1 MPRIGTYEQDST
13 LSKLDKLLGSDSGST
28 GTKMYSIDS
37 IVTLI
42 NEINAID
49 TFDGLLYE
57 FKDYLAEATDPQG
70 VLNLTGTNTIATN
83 FSAVTQ
89 LILSDKAIDERD
101 YENLL
106 ASFTDTTIRISERTN
121 GDVFGIFKVLTVS
134 DHTNSE
140 YKIFT
145 LQHIKGNGQLTPGR
159 NYFISVFQASLD
171 SDLSGRNVTEFG
183 DVTSSGSGSI
193 ITNAERNI
201 VNSSLVH
208 NDVVDNVTSTSTDV
222 PLSANQGKI
231 LKDLIDN
238 INTLLTSDNVDLD
251 SLQEV
256 VDYIEANRSSLNTLS
271 ISNIAGLQTALD
283 GKQATETGKG
293 LSTNDF
299 TTALLNKLNSIA
311 AGAEVNVNADWSSTS
326 GDSQILN
333 KPTDITDLSSH
344 NVTELSD
351 VNSAGSG
358 YIITN
363 AERTKLTGLDV
374 NATTRVVT
382 DGTDSVTIP
391 PANAEQ
397 NVQSNWNETNSSS
410 DSFIQNKPTIPT
422 NTTYD
427 LTVAQSGDDA
437 VITLEG
443 SDNVDDDITLAA
455 GTYIDITVNSGTA
468 TIDADLTTGA
478 VANNATTLVT
488 GDHVFD
494 YLQNF
499 ARKDQAET
507 FSNNVTIQGNLTV
520 TGTQTTVN
528 SNQVEIGDAIITLNS
543 DIASNAAPSENAGI
557 EVDRGSSTNVLL
569 RWNESTDKWQF
580 TNDGSTYED
589 INAASPLNDI
599 TDVNI
604 TSLSNNQVLRYNNS
618 SSKWENVS
626 LTTDDIPQGSSNT
639 YFPGFGTTSF
649 TALAGNTQF
658 VDGTGTAGTLPKMQD
673 SDTIIDSSISDC
685 RYRYYRCY

>member
-28 GTKMYSIDS
+28 GTKLYSIDS

-101 YENLL
+101 YANLL

-208 NDVVDNVTSTSTDV
+208 SDVVDNVTSTSADV
-222 PLSANQGKI
+222 PLSANQGKV

-271 ISNIAGLQTALD
+271 ISNIAGY
-283 GKQATETGKG
+283 KQ
-293 LSTNDF
+293 L
-299 TTALLNKLNSIA
+299 
-311 AGAEVNVNADWSSTS
+311 
-326 GDSQILN
+326 
-333 KPTDITDLSSH
+333 
-344 NVTELSD
+344 
-351 VNSAGSG
+351 
-358 YIITN
+358 
-363 AERTKLTGLDV
+363 
-374 NATTRVVT
+374 
-382 DGTDSVTIP
+382 
-391 PANAEQ
+391 
-397 NVQSNWNETNSSS
+397 
-410 DSFIQNKPTIPT
+410 
-422 NTTYD
+422 
-427 LTVAQSGDDA
+427 
-437 VITLEG
+437 
-443 SDNVDDDITLAA
+443 
-455 GTYIDITVNSGTA
+455 
-468 TIDADLTTGA
+468 
-478 VANNATTLVT
+478 
-488 GDHVFD
+488 
-494 YLQNF
+494 
-499 ARKDQAET
+499 
-507 FSNNVTIQGNLTV
+507 
-520 TGTQTTVN
+520 
-528 SNQVEIGDAIITLNS
+528 
-543 DIASNAAPSENAGI
+543 
-557 EVDRGSSTNVLL
+557 
-569 RWNESTDKWQF
+569 
-580 TNDGSTYED
+580 
-589 INAASPLNDI
+589 
-599 TDVNI
+599 
-604 TSLSNNQVLRYNNS
+604 
-618 SSKWENVS
+618 
-626 LTTDDIPQGSSNT
+626 
-639 YFPGFGTTSF
+639 
-649 TALAGNTQF
+649 
-658 VDGTGTAGTLPKMQD
+658 
-673 SDTIIDSSISDC
+673 
-685 RYRYYRCY
+685 